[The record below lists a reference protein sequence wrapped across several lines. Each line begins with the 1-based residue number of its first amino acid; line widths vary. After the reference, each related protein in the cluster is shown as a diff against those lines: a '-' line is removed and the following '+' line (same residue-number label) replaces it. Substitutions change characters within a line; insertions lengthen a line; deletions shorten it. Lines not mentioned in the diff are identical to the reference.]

1 MGDVVGFGVLGAD
14 GGHAGVGG
22 FAGFGE
28 GIVAGVEVFAF
39 FEFVLEEVFL
49 VGKFAVEAEEAL
61 FVRGE
66 GLRFVSGP
74 SGRRGWQ
81 DVR

>member
-1 MGDVVGFGVLGAD
+1 MGDVVGFGMFGAD

-28 GIVAGVEVFAF
+28 RIVAGVEVFTF

-49 VGKFAVEAEEAL
+49 VGEFAVEAEEAL
-61 FVRGE
+61 FVGGE
-66 GLRFVSGP
+66 GLRFVSG
-74 SGRRGWQ
+74 SLGGRGG
-81 DVR
+81 